1 MRSLSSLK
9 SSYAAIAKRLHAP
22 PEFIR
27 FAETPQHDGSPHI
40 ESNGN
45 TFAYVITE
53 RGEEYERNTTMN
65 EDDILYW
72 LVRDLTREMASRF
85 ELAHRKPN
93 VDSRRLSFQ
102 KHLELLGTID
112 QRWETRLHA
121 EYETILTQHP
131 FRDTMDEQ
139 RVADEALDKPC

>member
-1 MRSLSSLK
+1 MRFS
-9 SSYAAIAKRLHAP
+9 
-22 PEFIR
+22 
-27 FAETPQHDGSPHI
+27 ETPQHDGSPHI

-45 TFAYVITE
+45 AFAYVITE
-53 RGEEYERNTTMN
+53 RGEEYKRKTTTN

-72 LVRDLTREMASRF
+72 LVHDLTWEMASRF

-93 VDSRRLSFQ
+93 VDSRRLLFQ

-112 QRWETRLHA
+112 YRWEKRLDA
-121 EYETILTQHP
+121 EYETVLEQHP

-139 RVADEALDKPC
+139 